1 MNASRVFYALID
13 MESGSERKAKG
24 EGITKQNAS
33 RLAKNNAT
41 RRWHKGVARI
51 AIPLYI
57 SNSYEFKVVRNSA
70 I

>member
-41 RRWHKGVARI
+41 RRWRAFIITYPCLTSRRFQL
-51 AIPLYI
+51 A
-57 SNSYEFKVVRNSA
+57 
-70 I
+70 

>member
-41 RRWHKGVARI
+41 FSV
-51 AIPLYI
+51 
-57 SNSYEFKVVRNSA
+57 
-70 I
+70 